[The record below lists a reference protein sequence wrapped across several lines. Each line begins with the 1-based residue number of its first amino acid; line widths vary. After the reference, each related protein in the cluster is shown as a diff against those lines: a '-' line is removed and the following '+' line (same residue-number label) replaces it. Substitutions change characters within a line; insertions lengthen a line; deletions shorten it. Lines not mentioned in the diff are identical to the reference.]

1 MVGDDGR
8 RRIDKWLW
16 FARFAKTRSVAKEL
30 IVAGRVRINRDK
42 IDSPSRA
49 VRVGDVLTLAL
60 RSGVRV
66 LRVEHLGER
75 RGPAA
80 EARLLY
86 RDMPDR
92 TPDRPPDEEFSGPE
106 G

>member
-1 MVGDDGR
+1 MAEEDGR

-16 FARFAKTRSVAKEL
+16 FARFAKTRTVAKEL
-30 IVAGRVRINRDK
+30 VAAGRVRINRDK

-60 RSGVRV
+60 PSGVRV
-66 LRVEHLGER
+66 LKVEHLGER
-75 RGPAA
+75 RGPAP

-86 RDMPDR
+86 RDLGDR
-92 TPDRPPDEEFSGPE
+92 SADHPPGEEFSGPE